1 LGLMPHV
8 GRHVMN
14 SNSTINLTFSS
25 ITYTQNILLYTKYEK
40 QYTHKLLAKNVH
52 VIRHSDQIVN
62 VRFKVA

>member
-1 LGLMPHV
+1 MPHV

-40 QYTHKLLAKNVH
+40 QYTNKLQAKNVH
-52 VIRHSDQIVN
+52 VILHSDQIVH